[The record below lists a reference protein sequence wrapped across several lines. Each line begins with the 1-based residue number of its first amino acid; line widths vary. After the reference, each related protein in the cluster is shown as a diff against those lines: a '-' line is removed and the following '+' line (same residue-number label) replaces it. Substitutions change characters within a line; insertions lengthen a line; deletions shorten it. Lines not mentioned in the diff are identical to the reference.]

1 MSDTSSD
8 PPLHILVVDDEPD
21 VEFII
26 RQRLRRRIRKGEIKL
41 SFASDGV
48 EALDLLAQHDD
59 IDIMLTDVNMPR
71 MDGLTLLSRVTELDR
86 RVKAIVV
93 TAYGDMENIRKAM
106 NWGAFDFLVK
116 PLDLDDLDIT
126 LNQAT
131 EALQRERKAHRAETS
146 IGLYLS
152 QEVASSVLESPEGLK
167 LGGEKVHATLLM
179 SDLRGFSTLS
189 ERLAP
194 EKVVELLNIYL
205 GAMAEV
211 IGSFKGM
218 INEFIG
224 DAIFV
229 IFGAPTQR
237 PDDADRA
244 VACAIQM
251 QNRMAEVNATLNEK
265 GFPSL
270 DMGIGIH
277 TGEVI
282 VGNIG
287 SKLRMKYGAVGSS
300 VNLTSRIESYTV
312 GGQVLIS
319 EPTRDALTTGVQIG
333 REMEISTK
341 GFSQPIRIL
350 EVEGIGAPYDVTL
363 PVVEVTYSEL
373 ASPIDVEVRLLDGKY
388 TRSVTH
394 EGRLTHLASGGARLQ
409 TSTPLKRLDNLKLI
423 VSPSDESRAA
433 GDLYAK
439 VMDVADG
446 SVTVR
451 FTAVPEDLAAY
462 FDRQRT
468 ASVG

>member
-1 MSDTSSD
+1 MPAAPSEST
-8 PPLHILVVDDEPD
+8 LHILVVDDEPD

-26 RQRLRRRIRKGEIKL
+26 RQRLRRRIRKGEVQL
-41 SFASDGV
+41 SFASDGID
-48 EALDLLAQHDD
+48 ALEVLSAHDD
-59 IDIMLTDVNMPR
+59 IAIMLTDVNMPR
-71 MDGLTLLSRVTELDR
+71 MDGLTLLRRINELKR
-86 RVKAIVV
+86 AVKAIVV

-126 LNQAT
+126 LEQAT
-131 EALQRERKAHRAETS
+131 QALRRERKALRAEAS

-152 QEVASSVLESPEGLK
+152 PEVASSVLDSPEGLT
-167 LGGEKVHATLLM
+167 LGGQKVQATLLM

-194 EKVVELLNIYL
+194 EDVVEVLNIYL

-211 IGSFKGM
+211 IDSFQGT

-251 QNRMAEVNATLNEK
+251 QNRMAEVNATLAEK
-265 GFPSL
+265 GFPAL

-319 EPTRDALTTGVQIG
+319 EATRHALAADVQIG

-341 GFSQPIRIL
+341 GFAQPVRIL
-350 EVEGIGAPYDVTL
+350 EAEGIGAPFSVKL
-363 PVVEVTYSEL
+363 PVVEVEYIKLDEPL
-373 ASPIDVEVRLLDGKY
+373 AVQVRLLDGKR
-388 TRSVTH
+388 TRSATY
-394 EGRLTHLASGGARLQ
+394 EGALTHLASGGARLRVD
-409 TSTPLKRLDNLKLI
+409 TPLKRLDNLKLI
-423 VSPSDESRAA
+423 IPPSADSKAS

-439 VMDVADG
+439 VMDASTSDLVL
-446 SVTVR
+446 R

-462 FDRQRT
+462 FNQQRL
-468 ASVG
+468 GC

>member
-1 MSDTSSD
+1 MSAPPSD
-8 PPLHILVVDDEPD
+8 SALHILVVDDEPD

-26 RQRLRRRIRKGEIKL
+26 RQRLRRRIRKGEIAL
-41 SFASDGV
+41 SFASDGLD
-48 EALDLLAQHDD
+48 ALEILNAHDD
-59 IDIMLTDVNMPR
+59 IAIMLTDVNMPR
-71 MDGLTLLSRVTELDR
+71 MDGLTLLSRLNELNR
-86 RVKAIVV
+86 AVKAIVV

-131 EALQRERKAHRAETS
+131 EALRRERKALRAEAS

-152 QEVASSVLESPEGLK
+152 QEVASSVLDSPEGLT
-167 LGGEKVHATLLM
+167 LGGQKVQATLLM

-194 EKVVELLNIYL
+194 EDVVELLNIYL

-211 IGSFKGM
+211 IDSFQGM

-251 QNRMAEVNATLNEK
+251 QNRMAKVNAVLAEK
-265 GFPSL
+265 GFPAL

-319 EPTRDALTTGVQIG
+319 EATCRALAADVQIG

-341 GFSQPIRIL
+341 GFAQPTRIL
-350 EVEGIGAPYDVTL
+350 EVEGIGSPFDVKL
-363 PVVEVTYSEL
+363 PVVEVEYAKL
-373 ASPIDVEVRLLDGKY
+373 AEPMAVQVRLLDGKR
-388 TRSVTH
+388 TRSATY
-394 EGRLTHLASGGARLQ
+394 EGALTHLASGGARLDVN
-409 TSTPLKRLDNLKLI
+409 TPLKRLDNLKLI
-423 VSPSDESRAA
+423 IPPSPESKAS

-439 VMDVADG
+439 VMDADEG
-446 SVTVR
+446 GIALR

-462 FDRQRT
+462 FDQQRL
-468 ASVG
+468 GR